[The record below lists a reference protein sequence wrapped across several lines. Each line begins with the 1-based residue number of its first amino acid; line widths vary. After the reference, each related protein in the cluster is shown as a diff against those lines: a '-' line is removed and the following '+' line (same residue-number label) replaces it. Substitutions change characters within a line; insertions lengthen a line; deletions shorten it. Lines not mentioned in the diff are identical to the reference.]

1 MSFLKEINPYMD
13 SIRKALSHGSRIDI
27 NKIKDINRI
36 YDNLRVEES
45 IEIYGRQKSLNDL
58 PKVDLSCG
66 QCVKSMF
73 EQIVI
78 WNNKKSQPIVEFKGV
93 PQKEIV
99 DDSDE
104 NEAVRPDQLSWGEF
118 KRYCSEQG
126 LRVKG
131 KSKAALLQ
139 ELDEIS

>member
-1 MSFLKEINPYMD
+1 MSFLKEINPYIE
-13 SIRKALSHGSRIDI
+13 SIRKALIHGSRIDI

-36 YDNLRVEES
+36 YDDLRVQES
-45 IEIYGRQKSLNDL
+45 IEIYGRQKSLKDL

-78 WNNKKSQPIVEFKGV
+78 WHNKKSQPIVEFKGV

-99 DDSDE
+99 DYSDE
-104 NEAVRPDQLSWGEF
+104 DEAVRPDQLSWGEF

-139 ELDEIS
+139 ELDEIN

>member
-1 MSFLKEINPYMD
+1 MSFLKEIDQYMD
-13 SIRKALSHGSRIDI
+13 SILKALSHGSRIDI

-36 YDNLRVEES
+36 YNDLRVEES

-78 WNNKKSQPIVEFKGV
+78 WHNKKSQPIVEFKGV

-104 NEAVRPDQLSWGEF
+104 DEAVRPDQLSWGEF

>member
-1 MSFLKEINPYMD
+1 MIFLKEINPYIE

-45 IEIYGRQKSLNDL
+45 IEIYGRQKSLKDL

-78 WNNKKSQPIVEFKGV
+78 WHNKKSQPIVEFKGV

-99 DDSDE
+99 DYSDE
-104 NEAVRPDQLSWGEF
+104 DEAVRPDQLSWGEF

>member
-13 SIRKALSHGSRIDI
+13 SILKALTHGSRIDI

-36 YDNLRVEES
+36 YNDLRVEES

-73 EQIVI
+73 EQIII
-78 WNNKKSQPIVEFKGV
+78 WYGKKSEPIVEFKGV

-104 NEAVRPDQLSWGEF
+104 DEAVRPDQLSWGEF
-118 KRYCSEQG
+118 KTILFRAR
-126 LRVKG
+126 L
-131 KSKAALLQ
+131 KSKRQ
-139 ELDEIS
+139 NQSGIITRVRRN

>member
-1 MSFLKEINPYMD
+1 MSFLKEIDQYMD
-13 SIRKALSHGSRIDI
+13 SILKALSHGSRIDI

-36 YDNLRVEES
+36 YNDLRVEES

-78 WNNKKSQPIVEFKGV
+78 WHNKKSEPIIEFKVV
-93 PQKEIV
+93 PDTYIIKN
-99 DDSDE
+99 DE
-104 NEAVRPDQLSWGEF
+104 DEAVRPDQLSWGEF

-139 ELDEIS
+139 ELDEIN

>member
-1 MSFLKEINPYMD
+1 MSFLKEINPYID

-36 YDNLRVEES
+36 YDDLRVEES

-78 WNNKKSQPIVEFKGV
+78 WHNKKSEPIIEFKGV
-93 PQKEIV
+93 PDTYIIKN
-99 DDSDE
+99 DE
-104 NEAVRPDQLSWGEF
+104 DEAVRPDQLSWGEF

>member
-1 MSFLKEINPYMD
+1 MSFIIKINPYMD
-13 SIRKALSHGSRIDI
+13 SIHKALSHGSRIDI

-36 YDNLRVEES
+36 YDDLRVEES

-78 WNNKKSQPIVEFKGV
+78 WHNKKSQPIVEFKGV

-99 DDSDE
+99 DDSD
-104 NEAVRPDQLSWGEF
+104 EAVRPDQLSWGEF

>member
-13 SIRKALSHGSRIDI
+13 SILKALTHGSRIDI

-36 YDNLRVEES
+36 YNHLRVEES

-73 EQIVI
+73 EQIII
-78 WNNKKSQPIVEFKGV
+78 WYGKKSEPIVEFKGV

-99 DDSDE
+99 DDSVQIVSHSHLD
-104 NEAVRPDQLSWGEF
+104 LSWGEF

-131 KSKAALLQ
+131 KTKAVLLQ

>member
-1 MSFLKEINPYMD
+1 MSFLKEINPYID

-36 YDNLRVEES
+36 YNDLRVEES

-104 NEAVRPDQLSWGEF
+104 AVRPDQLSWGEF

>member
-1 MSFLKEINPYMD
+1 MSFLKEIDQYMD
-13 SIRKALSHGSRIDI
+13 SILKALSHVSRIDI

-36 YDNLRVEES
+36 YDDLRVEES

-104 NEAVRPDQLSWGEF
+104 DEAVRPDQLSWGEF

>member
-13 SIRKALSHGSRIDI
+13 SILKALTHGSRIDI

-36 YDNLRVEES
+36 YDDLRVEES

-104 NEAVRPDQLSWGEF
+104 AVRPDQLSWGEF

>member
-1 MSFLKEINPYMD
+1 MSFLKEINPYIE

-36 YDNLRVEES
+36 YDDLRVQES
-45 IEIYGRQKSLNDL
+45 IEIYGRQKSLKDL

-78 WNNKKSQPIVEFKGV
+78 WHNKKSQPIVEFKGV

-99 DDSDE
+99 DYSDE
-104 NEAVRPDQLSWGEF
+104 DEAVRPDQLSWGEF

-139 ELDEIS
+139 ELDEIN

>member
-1 MSFLKEINPYMD
+1 MSFLKEIDQYMD

-27 NKIKDINRI
+27 NNIKEINRI
-36 YDNLRVEES
+36 YDDLRVEES
-45 IEIYGRQKSLNDL
+45 VTIYGRQKSLNDL
-58 PKVDLSCG
+58 PRVDLSCG

-78 WNNKKSQPIVEFKGV
+78 WHNKKSQPIVEFKGV

-104 NEAVRPDQLSWGEF
+104 DEAVRPDQLSWGEF

>member
-1 MSFLKEINPYMD
+1 
-13 SIRKALSHGSRIDI
+13 
-27 NKIKDINRI
+27 
-36 YDNLRVEES
+36 
-45 IEIYGRQKSLNDL
+45 
-58 PKVDLSCG
+58 
-66 QCVKSMF
+66 MF

-99 DDSDE
+99 DDSD
-104 NEAVRPDQLSWGEF
+104 EAVRPDQLSWGEF

>member
-1 MSFLKEINPYMD
+1 MSFIIKINPYMD
-13 SIRKALSHGSRIDI
+13 SIHKALSHGSRIDI

-36 YDNLRVEES
+36 YNDLRVEES

-78 WNNKKSQPIVEFKGV
+78 WHNKKSQPIVEFKGV

-99 DDSDE
+99 DDSD
-104 NEAVRPDQLSWGEF
+104 EAVRPDQLSWGEF

>member
-1 MSFLKEINPYMD
+1 MSFIKEIDPYID

-27 NKIKDINRI
+27 NKIKEINRI
-36 YDNLRVEES
+36 YDDLRVEES
-45 IEIYGRQKSLNDL
+45 IEIYGRQKSLVDL

-78 WNNKKSQPIVEFKGV
+78 WYNKKSEPIVEFKGV
-93 PQKEIV
+93 PQNQKEF
-99 DDSDE
+99 
-104 NEAVRPDQLSWGEF
+104 DQVVSHSHLDLSWGEF

-131 KSKAALLQ
+131 KSKAVLLQ